1 MKSQLITRFLT
12 GSVPLIVIM
21 RIAYVFVQPHSN
33 YKVGGMSITGSLVY
47 RVRSNVPQA
56 VGQGVPEFRQFRVP
70 QCGAT
75 TVSPWLRASPLTS
88 VSLALCRL
96 TPTP

>member
-1 MKSQLITRFLT
+1 M
-12 GSVPLIVIM
+12 VM
-21 RIAYVFVQPHSN
+21 RIAYVFARPHNN
-33 YKVGGMSITGSLVY
+33 YEVGGTSILGSLAY
-47 RVRSNVPQA
+47 RGRSDLSQA
-56 VGQGVPEFRQFRVP
+56 VGQGVLEFRQFHVP

-88 VSLALCRL
+88 VSLVLCHL